1 MDDAKSLLAD
11 LIQPT
16 RQLVA
21 LAKAHIL
28 APEVPSKFDG
38 DPESLRFART
48 QGPPRPFSG
57 TLTHCEGSGTLD
69 DYRFEGARTEQYSQV
84 GNAVPPY
91 LAYQIAEIVSNIFRS

>member
-48 QGPPRPFSG
+48 QGPPDPSQARS
-57 TLTHCEGSGTLD
+57 LTVREAAPWTTTAS
-69 DYRFEGARTEQYSQV
+69 RERVQ
-84 GNAVPPY
+84 
-91 LAYQIAEIVSNIFRS
+91 SNIAR